1 MIIPR
6 KTVNR
11 ISEIV
16 LLLIAAISG
25 GILITYAVMPMG
37 SALILYLAG
46 AVFTASLIMVI
57 RVWLDPDR
65 VRASQSDAMLS
76 LASRTF
82 YALRSGLNAENAQ
95 RVCDMLLPA
104 TDAVAVAITDEEVIL
119 GYSGVDKDLNG
130 TGEPIR
136 TTATAAVI
144 EDGKMRVFYT
154 AEEIGFPEMRG
165 NIKAGIITPLLVSDV
180 PVGTLK
186 FYYPNARKVTE
197 TQQSIA
203 RGFSDLISTQVA
215 AAKLEEQKKLATSME
230 LKALQSQI
238 NPHFLFNTIN
248 TISSFIRTDP
258 AKARVLLRE
267 FATFY
272 RRALEDSTDLIP
284 LAREVEQTSRYLQ
297 FEIARFGEDRLQLI
311 TDVPEELAEIAVPS
325 FMIQPLVEN
334 SVKHA
339 MPSRGCLHI
348 TIAAERQNEDD
359 LAISVADDGVGMSEE
374 QMKKLKAPES
384 SLKKVAYSGSAS
396 GTNSGSSI
404 GIAVRN
410 INDRVHGFYG
420 TESHMFVEGEEG
432 KGTKITLFLKH
443 GCVSHENIEELM
455 HEAANQ

>member
-1 MIIPR
+1 MRIPR

-16 LLLIAAISG
+16 LLIIAAITGSV
-25 GILITYAVMPMG
+25 LLTYAVNPVG
-37 SALILYLAG
+37 PNFWLYTAG
-46 AVFTASLIMVI
+46 FVFTASLIMVI

-76 LASRTF
+76 LASQTF
-82 YALRSGLNAENAQ
+82 YSLRGGLNTESAQ
-95 RVCDMLLPA
+95 QVCDTLLPS
-104 TDAVAVAITDEEVIL
+104 TDAIAVAITDDEVIL
-119 GYSGVDKDLNG
+119 GYAGVDKDLNV
-130 TGEPIR
+130 TGAPIR

-144 EDGKMRVFYT
+144 EDGQMRVFYT
-154 AEEIGFPEMRG
+154 AEDIGFPVIRG
-165 NIKAGIITPLLVSDV
+165 NINAGIITPLIVSDA
-180 PVGTLK
+180 PIGTLK
-186 FYYPNARKVTE
+186 FYYPSARKVTE

-203 RGFSDLISTQVA
+203 RGFSLLISTQVA
-215 AAKLEEQKKLATSME
+215 AANMEAQKKLATSME

-258 AKARVLLRE
+258 AKARELLRE

-284 LAREVEQTSRYLQ
+284 LAREMEQTARYLQ

-311 TDVPEELAEIAVPS
+311 VDLPEDLAELSVPA
-325 FMIQPLVEN
+325 FIIQPLVEN

-348 TIAAERQNEDD
+348 TVSAKRENEDD
-359 LAISVADDGVGMSEE
+359 LAISVSDDGVGMSEE

-384 SLKKVAYSGSAS
+384 SLKKTPNSMASS

-420 TESHMFVEGEEG
+420 PESHMFVDGEEG
-432 KGTKITLFLKH
+432 KGTTITLFLKH
-443 GCVSHENIEELM
+443 GCVVHNSIDELM
-455 HEAANQ
+455 